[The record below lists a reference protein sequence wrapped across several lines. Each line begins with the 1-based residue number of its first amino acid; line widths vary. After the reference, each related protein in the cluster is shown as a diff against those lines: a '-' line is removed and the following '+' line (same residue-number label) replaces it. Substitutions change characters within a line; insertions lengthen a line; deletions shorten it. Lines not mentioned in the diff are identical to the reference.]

1 MSKIYIK
8 KEGLSKYHSSTD
20 IKKKKK
26 ATGRHMKRCSTSLI
40 KEVQTKTTIY
50 LSEWLSSK
58 RTQIMNVGMDTEK
71 KELSNTDGME
81 IGATTVENSREVSQ
95 NSERTTV

>member
-1 MSKIYIK
+1 
-8 KEGLSKYHSSTD
+8 
-20 IKKKKK
+20 
-26 ATGRHMKRCSTSLI
+26 MKRCSTSLI

-58 RTQIMNVGMDTEK
+58 RTQIMNVDMDAEK

>member
-1 MSKIYIK
+1 
-8 KEGLSKYHSSTD
+8 
-20 IKKKKK
+20 
-26 ATGRHMKRCSTSLI
+26 MKRCSTSLI

-58 RTQIMNVGMDTEK
+58 RTQITNVDMDAEK

>member
-1 MSKIYIK
+1 
-8 KEGLSKYHSSTD
+8 
-20 IKKKKK
+20 
-26 ATGRHMKRCSTSLI
+26 
-40 KEVQTKTTIY
+40 
-50 LSEWLSSK
+50 
-58 RTQIMNVGMDTEK
+58 MDAEK